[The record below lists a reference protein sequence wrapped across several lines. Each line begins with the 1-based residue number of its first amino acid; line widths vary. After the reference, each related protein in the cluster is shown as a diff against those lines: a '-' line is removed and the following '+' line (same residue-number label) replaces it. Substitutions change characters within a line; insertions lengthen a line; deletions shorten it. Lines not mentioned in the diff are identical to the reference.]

1 MTQTTDFDVLIVGAG
16 WSGMLALHRLRSRG
30 FSARVLEAAPE
41 VGGTWYW
48 NRYPGARCDV
58 ESIHYSYS
66 FDDAL
71 QQEWNWTERYA
82 SQSEL
87 LSYARHVADRFD
99 LRRDIQFNTKISS
112 AVFNEDLN
120 QWTLHTD
127 NGERYT
133 SKFCILATGVLSTP
147 KVLDLPG
154 LENFGG
160 TVLNT
165 FDWPEEPV
173 DFTGKSVAVLG
184 TGSSGI
190 QAIPEIAKT
199 AEQLYVLQRTPSF
212 SLPAHNRPLT
222 PEELDAV
229 KAGYSQLREAS
240 RNAIG
245 GIALEETGKSAFEV
259 SEAERTEIFEQ
270 VYAEGQPFKFQGLFT
285 DQMTDRKANATA
297 ADFVARKIAERV
309 EDPET
314 AAALTPSGYPIAT
327 RRLCID
333 TGYYETFNR
342 ENVTLVNLLKEPVT
356 GVTGKGIAT
365 AERTYEVDY
374 LVLATGFD
382 AVTGSFT
389 RIDVRGR
396 GGQSLKE
403 KWGQAVSSYL
413 GLAVHGFPNLFTITG
428 PLSPSVLSNMM
439 VSIEHHVD
447 WISDCLAYLEQND
460 IDQIEPTE
468 EAEREWGRHTTEVAN
483 FTLFPQSGSWYTGA
497 NIDGKPSQ
505 VLPYVGGVHN
515 YRQITQEIADDGYRG
530 FAVRSREAA
539 QLTG

>member
-16 WSGMLALHRLRSRG
+16 WSGMMALHRLRSRG
-30 FSARVLEAAPE
+30 FSARILEAAPE

-66 FDDAL
+66 FDEDL

-82 SQSEL
+82 AQPEL
-87 LSYARHVADRFD
+87 LSYARHVAERFD
-99 LRRDIQFNTKISS
+99 LRRDIQFNTKVSS
-112 AVFNEDLN
+112 AEFDDGANA
-120 QWTLHTD
+120 WTLRTED
-127 NGERYT
+127 GEAFT
-133 SKFCILATGVLSTP
+133 SKFCILATGVLSAP
-147 KVLDLPG
+147 KIPDLPG
-154 LENFGG
+154 LEDFRGI
-160 TVLNT
+160 VLNT
-165 FDWPEEPV
+165 SDWPEELV
-173 DFTGKSVAVLG
+173 DFTGKTVAVIG

-199 AEQLYVLQRTPSF
+199 AEQLYVLQRTPSY
-212 SLPAHNRPLT
+212 SLPANNRPVDR
-222 PEELDAV
+222 EELAAV
-229 KAGYSQLREAS
+229 KANYSELREAS

-245 GIALEETGKSAFEV
+245 GIAYEESGKSAFDV
-259 SEAERTEIFEQ
+259 SDAERQAIYEE
-270 VYAEGQPFKFQGLFT
+270 VYAEGLPFKFQGLFT
-285 DQMTDRKANATA
+285 DQLTDREANATA

-309 EDPET
+309 KDPEL

-342 ENVTLVNLLKEPVT
+342 ENVTLVNLLKEPISAIT
-356 GVTGKGIAT
+356 EKGITT

-389 RIDVRGR
+389 RIDVRGT
-396 GGQSLKE
+396 GAQSLKE
-403 KWGQAVSSYL
+403 KWAGAASSYL
-413 GLAVHGFPNLFTITG
+413 GLAVHGFPNLFTVTG

-447 WISDCLAYLEQND
+447 WIIGCISHLEQNG
-460 IDQIEPTE
+460 IDRIEPTE
-468 EAEREWGRHTTEVAN
+468 EAEQEWGRHAN
-483 FTLFPQSGSWYTGA
+483 EIADFTLFPQSGSWYLGA
-497 NIDGKPSQ
+497 NVEGKPRQ
-505 VLPYVGGVHN
+505 VLPYLGGVHN
-515 YRQITQEIADDGYRG
+515 YRRLTQEIAADGYRG
-530 FAVRSREAA
+530 FTTRSHEAA
-539 QLTG
+539 ELAS